1 MFADYLKRQMSY
13 RGNLQKRLGMSRST
27 LYRKLNN
34 PETIRLDEFKLMIE
48 VGELDEQKVIDWLFR
63 RSK

>member
-1 MFADYLKRQMSY
+1 MFAEYLKRQMSY